1 MEQFIKMCFPKSSIM
16 AKENNN
22 FFSNGFWFS
31 SHTLTIKNNREG
43 LRGCSSVVVA
53 VKIIKLYFNE

>member
-1 MEQFIKMCFPKSSIM
+1 M

-22 FFSNGFWFS
+22 LFSNGFWFS
-31 SHTLTIKNNREG
+31 SHTLTIKNNRKG
-43 LRGCSSVVVA
+43 VGVCSSVVVA